1 MKSELTIAGLSE
13 PVSHYV
19 HAVRFE
25 DLLFISGM
33 GPVDA
38 RGTLVGEDDIT
49 AQTRQ
54 TLRNI
59 KLVLDTLGATFADI
73 LKVTVFVLD
82 INDREAINVVRQEF
96 FGPWKPPAA
105 SSRSRAS
112 SSRYEDRDRGDRRPR
127 IVA

>member
-1 MKSELTIAGLSE
+1 MVAGLSE

-19 HAVRFE
+19 HAVRFG

-38 RGTLVGEDDIT
+38 DGTLVGADDIS

-54 TLRNI
+54 TLSNI
-59 KLVLDTLGATFADI
+59 KVVLDRLGATFADI

-96 FGPWKPPAA
+96 FGSSKPA
-105 SSRSRAS
+105 STLIEVSAFV
-112 SSRYEDRDRGDRRPR
+112 RPGMK
-127 IVA
+127 IEIETIAGLPSAG